1 MLGTAAR
8 SSVTKDRGV
17 PIRGGAI
24 SDIKIAI
31 AKLIGT
37 PMAIAIAELSRVPIM
52 NGKAPK
58 ASRPSTAFQFDCRT
72 N

>member
-8 SSVTKDRGV
+8 SSVIKDNGV
-17 PIRGGAI
+17 PMRGGAI
-24 SDIKIAI
+24 SEMKMAI

-37 PMAIAIAELSRVPIM
+37 PMAIAIAELKRVHIM
-52 NGKAPK
+52 YGKAPND
-58 ASRPSTAFQFDCRT
+58 SLPSTAFQFDCVI

>member
-8 SSVTKDRGV
+8 SSVIKDKGV

-24 SDIKIAI
+24 SEMKMAI
-31 AKLIGT
+31 PKLMGT
-37 PMAIAIAELSRVPIM
+37 PMAIAIADSKE
-52 NGKAPK
+52 
-58 ASRPSTAFQFDCRT
+58 FQLCMEKHQMLLYLQRHS